1 MQAVLQA
8 LVDGEPLTAALAE
21 QAMEAMMRGEATP
34 AQIGAFL
41 VGLRI
46 RGETP
51 EVVATCARVMR
62 AHAEPIAAG
71 EVVDVVGTGGDGAS
85 VFNVSTAAAIV
96 LAGAGARV
104 AKHGNRAMSSRC
116 GSADILE
123 ALGARIDIGADAVA
137 RIVDECGF
145 AFVFAQRFH
154 PAMRHVAGARR
165 ELGVRTVFNILG
177 PLTNPA
183 RPRAQLT
190 GVGARSLAP
199 LLAEALAVSGV
210 ERAAVVHSMDGLD
223 EVSPSAATQVW
234 LVEGG
239 TVTESEVS
247 PSTFGLPAHPLEA
260 VRGGTADE
268 NAATLRAVL
277 AGEASEAITDFV
289 LMNSA
294 MAAFAVGL
302 VSDLRTGVDLAR
314 ESLASG
320 AARRVLET
328 YVRRSKELGDA

>member
-62 AHAEPIAAG
+62 AHAERIAAG

-289 LMNSA
+289 FMNSA